1 MSVAQ
6 WSLVS
11 VVADGAHD
19 PSVAALRGDRF
30 TTVPPL
36 SAYTDL
42 ADVVADW
49 AVASVLLH
57 GFDPAEAVPLRSARV
72 LAPLRSPRKLIC
84 AGANYRDHLRE
95 MGIPDLSPDLEPYFF
110 LLPPTSI
117 AGPEDTVVIP
127 DDPGARVDWEA
138 ELAVVIGRP
147 GRDIAEDEALAHV
160 AGYTIMNDIS
170 ARGYHGRPHPLA
182 PPFAY
187 DWLASKGLD
196 TFSPLGPG
204 ITPAWFV
211 HDPQDL
217 SVRMWRNG
225 ELEQD
230 GNTRDMIFSVARLI
244 AAASAT
250 MMLEPGDVIA
260 TGTPAGVGV
269 AQGKAIGDGDA
280 LRVEIGGLGVLSN
293 RVRTA
298 VAVPT
303 PVV

>member
-1 MSVAQ
+1 MSIPR

-11 VVADGAHD
+11 VLADSAHE
-19 PSVAALRGDRF
+19 PFVGALRGDRV

-36 SAYTDL
+36 SAYPDL

-49 AVASVLLH
+49 ATASALLQD
-57 GFDPAEAVPLRSARV
+57 FDPADGVPVRGRV

-95 MGIPDLSPDLEPYFF
+95 MGISDLPVDLEPYFF

-117 AGPEDTVVIP
+117 AGPQDTVVIP

-138 ELAVVIGRP
+138 ELAVVIGRA
-147 GRDIAEDEALAHV
+147 GHDIAEDDALSHV
-160 AGYTIMNDIS
+160 AGYTIMNDVS
-170 ARGYHGRPHPLA
+170 ARGYHGRVHPLA

-204 ITPAWFV
+204 ITPAWLV
-211 HDPQDL
+211 EDPQAL
-217 SVRMWRNG
+217 PVRMWRNG

-250 MMLEPGDVIA
+250 MTLEPGDVIA

-269 AQGKAIGDGDA
+269 AQGKAIGDGDT
-280 LRVEIGGLGVLSN
+280 LRVEIGGLGVLAN
-293 RVRTA
+293 PVRAA

-303 PVV
+303 PAA